1 MVAFELLR
9 RDKCTLGVGY
19 EAFSDARTKRPL
31 VNNRRRVSSCIF
43 QDREIHMPAAR
54 SKIEQRLNGGAT
66 LHHRGMKGLVSLS
79 LFEVRYDFAW
89 RFTCKRRDCRTFRRW
104 RRKKGESAQREWDK
118 NLEGSMYKSANLL
131 IREFHEFI
139 VVEKVRGIKNDGSKV
154 WSIGSQELLNWSS
167 FDLDR

>member
-19 EAFSDARTKRPL
+19 EAFSDARTKLPL

-79 LFEVRYDFAW
+79 LFEVRYDFA
-89 RFTCKRRDCRTFRRW
+89 
-104 RRKKGESAQREWDK
+104 
-118 NLEGSMYKSANLL
+118 
-131 IREFHEFI
+131 
-139 VVEKVRGIKNDGSKV
+139 
-154 WSIGSQELLNWSS
+154 
-167 FDLDR
+167 